1 MASLLKNIL
10 NFAERFSP
18 AEIAYAHC
26 DIPCGIYDP
35 HEAQMSAHTVI
46 RMDELI
52 SQLKEKE
59 STMSK
64 EEYVIM
70 LSRYASVKEEHAE
83 NCKHQARI
91 LWGDYFKPEHAQ
103 KYPQLQQLVWDIM
116 KQGSECK
123 QKVDVKAAESLLES
137 VNKLAEIFWDSKGIK
152 TQRVK
157 VTYWPTNR
165 EIALPKF

>member
-70 LSRYASVKEEHAE
+70 LSVLSCLSSPTTKTAPSFIFFIRLTIV
-83 NCKHQARI
+83 I
-91 LWGDYFKPEHAQ
+91 LFVGCLITTMSPI
-103 KYPQLQQLVWDIM
+103 L
-116 KQGSECK
+116 G
-123 QKVDVKAAESLLES
+123 LE
-137 VNKLAEIFWDSKGIK
+137 K
-152 TQRVK
+152 R
-157 VTYWPTNR
+157 
-165 EIALPKF
+165 